1 MPNNLTQMLRSFI
14 TGAQQKYGQGFD
26 PSTVAKSMLG
36 NNCSTPQQALQM
48 MLQSGRITQEQFNMF
63 SKML

>member
-1 MPNNLTQMLRSFI
+1 MPNNIAQMLRSFI

-26 PSTVAKSMLG
+26 PSSIAKSMLG
-36 NNCSTPQQALQM
+36 NNCSTPQQALQT
-48 MLQSGRITQEQFNMF
+48 MLQSGRITQEQYNMY

>member
-1 MPNNLTQMLRSFI
+1 MPNNIAQMLQSFI

-26 PSTVAKSMLG
+26 PSTGAKSMLG
-36 NNCSTPQQALQM
+36 NNCSTPQQALQT
-48 MLQSGRITQEQFNMF
+48 MLQSGRITQEQYNMF